1 MAVKPAKPP
10 AAAGTGP
17 KAATINNDIAYT
29 ELLPPSLLA
38 TVGRSEMLARTKKEG
53 GISGRHA
60 SPHKGFSVE
69 FAEHRQY
76 TQGDDLR
83 DLDWRVYG
91 KVDKFYIKQYIE
103 ETNLRATI
111 IVDASGSMNYV
122 GEEAAEFEGKQLSKF
137 EYARYLGAALTYL
150 LIRQQDAVGLVTFD
164 HEIRKYIRAASKPS
178 QVRQILQELHATKP
192 GKDTAAA
199 EVFHDIA
206 ERISRRGLVIIISD
220 LFDDGAKIKEALHH
234 FQYRNHELVVF
245 HLMAEE
251 ELTFPFKKFTN
262 FRNLEL
268 FSQNIKVDP
277 LSIKAQ
283 YLDRVR
289 RFVDTIE
296 KACGQMKADYVP
308 VNTKIPVTE
317 TLSGYLSR
325 RREQTKI

>member
-1 MAVKPAKPP
+1 MAVTPAKSSP
-10 AAAGTGP
+10 AAAGTP
-17 KAATINNDIAYT
+17 STLNNDAAYT

-38 TVGRSEMLARTKKEG
+38 SVGRSELLARMKKEG

-76 TQGDDLR
+76 AQGDDLR

-91 KVDKFYIKQYIE
+91 KLDKFYIKQYIE

-122 GEEAAEFEGKQLSKF
+122 GDEAAEFEGKKLSKF
-137 EYARYLGAALTYL
+137 EYARYLAAALTYL

-178 QVRQILQELHATKP
+178 QVRQILEELHGTKP
-192 GKDTAAA
+192 GEDTAAA

-206 ERISRRGLVIIISD
+206 ERINRRGLVIIISD
-220 LFDDGAKIKEALHH
+220 LFDDGEKIKEALHH

-245 HLMAEE
+245 HVMAEE

-262 FRNLEL
+262 FRNLEEL
-268 FSQNIKVDP
+268 SRNVKVDP
-277 LSIKAQ
+277 LALKAQ
-283 YLDRVR
+283 YLDRVKS
-289 RFVDTIE
+289 FIDTIE

-308 VNTKIPVTE
+308 VNTKNQVADS
-317 TLSGYLSR
+317 LNAYLSR
-325 RREQTKI
+325 RREMTKI

>member
-1 MAVKPAKPP
+1 MAVTPSSSAP
-10 AAAGTGP
+10 AAG
-17 KAATINNDIAYT
+17 ATLNSDVAYT
-29 ELLPPSLLA
+29 ELLPPELLA
-38 TVGRSEMLARTKKEG
+38 TVGRSEFLARMKKEG

-91 KVDKFYIKQYIE
+91 KIDKFYIKQYIE

-122 GEEAAEFEGKQLSKF
+122 GDEAAEFQGRKLSKF
-137 EYARYLGAALTYL
+137 EYSRYLAAAMTYL

-164 HEIRKYIRAASKPS
+164 TAMRKYIRAASKPS
-178 QVRQILQELHATKP
+178 QVRQILEELHNTKA
-192 GKDTAAA
+192 GEDTAAA

-206 ERISRRGLVIIISD
+206 ERINRRGLVIIISD
-220 LFDDGAKIKEALHH
+220 LFDDGEKIKEALHH
-234 FQYRNHELVVF
+234 FQYRNHELVIF
-245 HLMAEE
+245 HVMAEE

-262 FRNLEL
+262 FRNLEEL
-268 FSQNIKVDP
+268 SRQLKVDP
-277 LSIKAQ
+277 LALKAQ
-283 YLDRVR
+283 YLDRVKT
-289 RFVDTIE
+289 FIDIVE

-308 VNTKIPVTE
+308 VNTKNPLVE
-317 TLSGYLSR
+317 TLNGYLSR
-325 RREQTKI
+325 RRELTKL

>member
-1 MAVKPAKPP
+1 MAVQPSESKPAQSI
-10 AAAGTGP
+10 G
-17 KAATINNDIAYT
+17 DDVAYT
-29 ELLPPSLLA
+29 ELLPPELLA
-38 TVGRSEMLARTKKEG
+38 TIGRSEFLARTKKEG
-53 GISGRHA
+53 SISGRHA

-91 KVDKFYIKQYIE
+91 KVDRFYIKQYIE

-111 IVDASGSMNYV
+111 IMDASGSMNYV
-122 GEEAAEFEGKQLSKF
+122 GDEATEFNGKRLSKF
-137 EYARYLGAALTYL
+137 QYGRYLAAALTYL

-164 HEIRKYIRAASKPS
+164 SEIRRYIRSASKPS
-178 QVRQILQELHATKP
+178 QVRMILEELHSTQP

-206 ERISRRGLVIIISD
+206 ERVQRRGLVIIISD
-220 LFDDGAKIKEALHH
+220 LFDDGEKIKEALHH
-234 FQYRNHELVVF
+234 FQYRNHELVVL
-245 HLMAEE
+245 HVMAEE

-262 FRNLEL
+262 FRNLEML
-268 FSQNIKVDP
+268 NRNLKVDP
-277 LSIKAQ
+277 LALKAQ

-289 RFVDTIE
+289 SFIDTIE

-308 VNTKIPVTE
+308 INTKNPLVDS
-317 TLSGYLSR
+317 LNSYLSR
-325 RREQTKI
+325 RRELTKI